1 MALTVFA
8 LMFIAIGLWSFASP
22 LVAAPD
28 EQAHII
34 RAVALDHGQ
43 LGSQTYKH
51 NKVDVTV
58 VIPESIYFTNIYP
71 VCWQFKGTV
80 PATCSPAWNT
90 SSKTLPAITYVGH
103 YPPLYYLLV
112 GTGSYVSEEKSGI
125 YLMRLISA
133 ALSAFMFAMCAY
145 TVVRWSRRRTMAV
158 GVFLAFTPLAFF
170 LSSSV
175 NPSGFEIATA
185 ICLWSAAVIF
195 GLDYADDPPH
205 GLIVVIGIAASVL
218 ILIRGLSP
226 LWVALVALTILS
238 LVGPRRLLVLIRQR
252 RDVQLALGAI
262 CVAGVLA
269 AMWIFTQG
277 TLNILPVGAP
287 VPKSDSELQVVNIV
301 FHQTWRW
308 IREDIGV
315 LGWLD
320 TPFPATLYLAWKLLV
335 GALVVIGLVRSTWR
349 QRIVLLAICFL
360 AVAIPVVLVSHQA
373 RVLGVVWQGR
383 DGMPLTVGGIILAA
397 SLCAK
402 AGRATTLERGV
413 SIGVVAII
421 SLLDMVA
428 FYTNMRRYAVGVHSD
443 HWFFLHN
450 IGWSPPTGQFLT
462 LALYGIVTVVIAVL
476 VALWLWFADDPVEI
490 GPMVRRRAQHAI
502 K

>member
-1 MALTVFA
+1 
-8 LMFIAIGLWSFASP
+8 MFVAIGLWSFASP

-43 LGSQTYKH
+43 MGTPFKH
-51 NKVDVTV
+51 QKVNVTV
-58 VIPESIYFTNIYP
+58 YVPESIYFTNIYP
-71 VCWQFKGTV
+71 MCWQFKGTV

-90 SSKTLPAITYVGH
+90 SETSTPALTYVGH

-112 GTGSYVSEEKSGI
+112 GTASFVSEEKAGI

-133 ALSAFMFAMCAY
+133 GLSSFMIAMCAY
-145 TVVRWSRRRTMAV
+145 TITRWSRRRTMAV

-205 GLIVVIGIAASVL
+205 GLIVVIGVAATVL

-226 LWVALVALTILS
+226 LWVLLVALTILS
-238 LVGPRRLLVLIRQR
+238 LVGPRRLLDLVQHR
-252 RDVQLALGAI
+252 RDVQIALGVI
-262 CVAGVLA
+262 CVAGLFA
-269 AMWIFTQG
+269 AMWIFSQG
-277 TLNILPVGAP
+277 TLNILAVGAP

-320 TPFPATLYLAWKLLV
+320 TPFPATLYLMWKLLV
-335 GALVVIGLVRSTWR
+335 GALVVIGLIRATWR
-349 QRIVLLAICFL
+349 QRIILLAICAL
-360 AVAIPVVLVSHQA
+360 AVAIPVALVTHQA

-402 AGRATTLERGV
+402 AGRSSTVERGV
-413 SIGVVAII
+413 AIAVVAVV

-428 FYTNMRRYAVGVHSD
+428 FYTNMRRYAVGVHSN

-450 IGWSPPTGQFLT
+450 VGWSPPTGQFLT
-462 LALYGIVTVVIAVL
+462 LALYGIVTTVIAVL
-476 VALWLWFADDPVEI
+476 VALWLWFADDPLELV
-490 GPMVRRRAQHAI
+490 PVVRHRAQHAL